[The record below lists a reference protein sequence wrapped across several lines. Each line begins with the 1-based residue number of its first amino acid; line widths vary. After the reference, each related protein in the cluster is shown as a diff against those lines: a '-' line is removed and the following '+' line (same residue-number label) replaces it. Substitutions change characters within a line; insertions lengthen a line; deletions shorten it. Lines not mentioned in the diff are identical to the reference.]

1 MSVMRGHEEIFQV
14 VRHEILSGKFDAD
27 KRLPSESALA
37 ERFGCSRPT
46 ISRVTLD
53 LKREGLIATR
63 KGAPSMVTRYAL
75 NATGA
80 LGLVVPGESYTE
92 IFKPII
98 SSLSRMVEQAG
109 WDLIQGEIK
118 SEKPSV
124 RAREARRLAYR
135 FSKEHVA
142 GVFFHPLELIAN
154 ATRANEEA
162 ISYFENAGIAVV
174 LLDFDILLPPGR
186 SRYDM
191 VGIDNLSAGL
201 AVGRHLLGKGAKR
214 IAFNMRAH
222 AAATVMIRMTGVME
236 AVVESGR
243 EWSRR
248 NVLVADPG
256 NVRAVSRFLNSF
268 RPDAIVAWNDVGA
281 VHLRETLHKIGGG
294 AEKIRLAGFDDV
306 AAAEEAGITTV
317 RQPLGD
323 LASTALQTLIS
334 RIKSPELPPRTILL
348 HAPLIVR

>member
-1 MSVMRGHEEIFQV
+1 MKGHDEIFSA
-14 VRHEILSGKFDAD
+14 VRHEILAGKYDAD
-27 KRLPSESALA
+27 RRFPSESALA
-37 ERFGCSRPT
+37 KRFGCSRPT

-53 LKREGLIATR
+53 LKREGLIITR

-98 SSLSRMVEQAG
+98 KSLAKMVEHAG

-118 SEKPSV
+118 SDKPSV
-124 RAREARRLAYR
+124 RAREARRLAYQ

-142 GVFFHPLELIAN
+142 GVFFHPLELFAH
-154 ATRANEEA
+154 ATKANEEA
-162 ISYFENAGIAVV
+162 ISYFERAGIAVV
-174 LLDFDILLPPGR
+174 LLDFDILLPPER

-201 AVGRHLLGKGAKR
+201 AVGRHLLRTGAKR

-222 AAATVMIRMTGVME
+222 AAATITKRMMGVMA
-236 AVVESGR
+236 AVVESGQ
-243 EWSRR
+243 EWSLR

-256 NVRAVSRFLNSF
+256 NTRAVLRFLNDF
-268 RPDAIVAWNDVGA
+268 RPDAIVAWNDIGA
-281 VHLRETLHKIGGG
+281 VRLREALLKIGGG
-294 AEKIRLAGFDDV
+294 AERIRIVGFDDV
-306 AAAEEAGITTV
+306 AVAEKAGFTTV
-317 RQPLGD
+317 RQPLDD
-323 LASTALQTLIS
+323 LASTALQTIIS
-334 RIKSPELPPRTILL
+334 RIKSPELPPRTIML
-348 HAPLIVR
+348 HAPLVIR

>member
-1 MSVMRGHEEIFQV
+1 MSGHAEIFSALQ
-14 VRHEILSGKFDAD
+14 HEILAGKFDSD

-53 LKREGLIATR
+53 LKREGLIITR
-63 KGAPSMVTRYAL
+63 KGAPSMVTPYAL

-98 SSLSRMVEQAG
+98 YALSKLAEHAG

-118 SEKPSV
+118 SDKPSV
-124 RAREARRLAYR
+124 RAREARRLAYQ

-142 GVFFHPLELIAN
+142 GVFFHPLELIKD
-154 ATRANEEA
+154 ATRANMEV
-162 ISYFENAGIAVV
+162 ISFFERADIAVV
-174 LLDFDILLPPGR
+174 LLDFDILLPPER

-191 VGIDNLSAGL
+191 VGIDNLAAGL
-201 AVGRHLLGKGAKR
+201 AVGRHLLRHGAKR
-214 IAFNMRAH
+214 LAFNMRAH
-222 AAATVMIRMTGVME
+222 AAATITKRMTGVMA
-236 AVVESGR
+236 AVVEAGR
-243 EWSRR
+243 EWSHR
-248 NVLVADPG
+248 NVLVADPR

-268 RPDAIVAWNDVGA
+268 RPDAIVAGNDVTA
-281 VHLRETLHKIGGG
+281 VRLLETLRQIGGG

-306 AAAEEAGITTV
+306 AIAEQAGITTV
-317 RQPLGD
+317 RQPLDD

-348 HAPLIVR
+348 HAPLVVR